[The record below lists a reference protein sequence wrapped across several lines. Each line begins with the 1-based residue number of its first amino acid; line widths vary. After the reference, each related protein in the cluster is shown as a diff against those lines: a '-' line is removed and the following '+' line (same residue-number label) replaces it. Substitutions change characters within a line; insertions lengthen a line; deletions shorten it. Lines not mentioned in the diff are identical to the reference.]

1 MNVSCMSRVVTT
13 YCTSCW
19 IPAVVHVVSFIAAYL
34 AIICLCLYKLSKS
47 MPGEITWPVTIV
59 LIIWAVIA
67 VAVMAGGTIANE
79 VEAVVNILKWGSV
92 TTDDVDFTWEKYAV
106 ESCLDIICHNNILL
120 S

>member
-1 MNVSCMSRVVTT
+1 MNVPCMSRVVTT

-59 LIIWAVIA
+59 LIIWAVISWFIMPLS
-67 VAVMAGGTIANE
+67 VIINLCKKRWLKSVIA
-79 VEAVVNILKWGSV
+79 IFLGSV
-92 TTDDVDFTWEKYAV
+92 ATLPVVLFVLYV
-106 ESCLDIICHNNILL
+106 RVL
-120 S
+120 SGWH

>member
-59 LIIWAVIA
+59 LIIWAVISWFIMPLSVIINLCKKRWLKSVIA
-67 VAVMAGGTIANE
+67 TLLGFVATLP
-79 VEAVVNILKWGSV
+79 VVLFV
-92 TTDDVDFTWEKYAV
+92 LYVRV
-106 ESCLDIICHNNILL
+106 L
-120 S
+120 SGWH

>member
-34 AIICLCLYKLSKS
+34 ASICLCLYKLSKS

-59 LIIWAVIA
+59 LIIWAVISWFIMPLS
-67 VAVMAGGTIANE
+67 VIINLCKKRWLKSVIA
-79 VEAVVNILKWGSV
+79 IFLGSV
-92 TTDDVDFTWEKYAV
+92 ATLPVVLFVLYV
-106 ESCLDIICHNNILL
+106 RVL
-120 S
+120 SGWH